1 MTRDEALK
9 KIKKCLALGRSADE
23 HEAAAAMRQAQK
35 LMQEFNV
42 REQEISLLDVHEA
55 EARAAGMAANAW
67 EVRLVRV
74 IAEAFGCD
82 FFTRVEHDL
91 NGAGSYVRKRLW
103 VFVGIDAAPAI
114 AGYACE
120 VLVRQCA
127 RQRLEH
133 IAKQPRN
140 CKQATK
146 SARGD
151 LFAKGWALAVA
162 EKVAPMSRPVAET
175 TLVLAYKEQKY
186 GDMGTAKPRDSTHG
200 RKLDSGHLL
209 AGFKAGQSAQLHP
222 GVVGQ
227 KPVALLTA

>member
-9 KIKKCLALGRSADE
+9 KIKKCLALGRSAGE

-42 REQEISLLDVHEA
+42 REQDVSLLDVREA
-55 EARAAGMAANAW
+55 QARAAGMAANAW
-67 EVRLVRV
+67 EVRLVGV
-74 IAEAFGCD
+74 IADAFGCD
-82 FFTRVEHDL
+82 FFTKVEHDL
-91 NGAGSYVRKRLW
+91 NGSGSFVRRRLW

-127 RQRLEH
+127 RQRMGH

-146 SARGD
+146 TARGD
-151 LFAKGWALAVA
+151 LFAKGWVLAVA
-162 EKVAPMSRPVAET
+162 EKVTAISRPAADT
-175 TLVLAYKEQKY
+175 ALVLAFQEQKY
-186 GDMGTAKPRDSTHG
+186 GEMGRANMRDSTQG
-200 RKLDSGHLL
+200 RKLDSGHLH
-209 AGFKAGQSAQLHP
+209 AGFKAGQTAQLRP
-222 GVVGQ
+222 GVGGQ
-227 KPVALLTA
+227 KPTALLTA